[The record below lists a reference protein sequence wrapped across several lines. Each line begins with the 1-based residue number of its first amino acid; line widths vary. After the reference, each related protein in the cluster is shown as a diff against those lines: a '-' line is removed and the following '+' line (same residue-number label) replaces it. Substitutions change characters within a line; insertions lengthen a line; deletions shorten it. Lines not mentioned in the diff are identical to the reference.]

1 MRFVDYIVKYLEDQ
15 EIDLKH
21 LAIVLPSERMKKYLS
36 EALVR
41 NAGKPMLAPE
51 MITMDQWVRSL
62 SKRTVI
68 DSTRALLRLFEIQ
81 LEKAETEEDR
91 SFDEFLNWG
100 TTLLSDF
107 NEIDRYLLDAKQ
119 VFRNLASI
127 KEIENWSF
135 GNETLTP
142 SQKRFMEFWDRLP
155 AYYYA
160 LNEKLDSD
168 NQCYMGGAYKALAND
183 IQPVF
188 REDSERHFLFA
199 GFNALSEAEKSIV
212 RQLIN
217 YGRGHYLIDADAFY
231 LNKKTHEAGAFLR
244 DISSYLNQPKMER
257 TTDELS
263 TKRLEVD
270 VIECVQNTGQVKV
283 AASKLEQL
291 SETELNDTLL
301 LLADE
306 TLISAMVK
314 NLPKSIGKA
323 NISLG
328 LPIRN
333 TFVKTWVDLMFSIQE
348 NKTRFK
354 TRALYFQDLQSFWN
368 HPLVLAVCSPEEK
381 SELLKLEKE
390 IIENNRIFVNAETV
404 QNKTSG
410 VVVTL
415 IEILTLDWNSNWS
428 LAMGCITKLNRLIY
442 GRLEKEMAFER
453 AILQCF
459 DAAITDVQNLVAE
472 GLPEMHLR
480 SFKLMFN
487 QHWSRKS
494 IAYHGNP
501 IDGLQIMG
509 MLETRGLDFK
519 RIICLGMNEGQLP
532 PTNPIQTL
540 IPMDLRRFHGLPSPR
555 EKQGIFAHH
564 FYRLLHAC
572 EDLTITYTSA
582 DESIGSNEPSRY
594 LMQIEMELARIN
606 PNILIQKQMY
616 ALNSRKEEVAREIH
630 KTPEIIARLDELFE
644 ASTSASML
652 KKYLTCPLDFYF
664 RYVMDFG
671 ESIEVE
677 EELETSTFGTFIHN
691 TLEVLYQP
699 FAQYGKDGKAISPAP
714 SNITSYDIDKMLKDY
729 KLILHQEFL
738 KHFNGQEDSFLKGK
752 NLLSYKMAMDLTA
765 RFLKS
770 ERDFLMKQT
779 EPVFIEALE
788 REFESTVEINVHGS
802 MKKVRLRGIIDRID
816 SIGDRVRIVDYKTGR
831 VSATDVELRRND
843 ATPEE
848 VVETM
853 TNKKHVLQLIHYA
866 YLYEQSEN
874 KPAQPTIISLV
885 SAKSEPFAL
894 DLKSIPFDEGVAAYP
909 QYIQQILEE
918 IYNTEIPFVHQSK
931 GPFSYCKYC
940 D

>member
-21 LAIVLPSERMKKYLS
+21 LTIVLPSERMKKYLS

-119 VFRNLASI
+119 VFQNLASI

-354 TRALYFQDLQSFWN
+354 TRAIYFQDLQSFWN
-368 HPLVLAVCSPEEK
+368 HPLVLAVCSPDEK

-428 LAMGCITKLNRLIY
+428 LAMDCITKLNRLIY

-714 SNITSYDIDKMLKDY
+714 SNIASYDIDKMLKDY

>member
-1 MRFVDYIVKYLEDQ
+1 MKFVDYIVSYLDEQ

-21 LAIVLPSERMKKYLS
+21 LTIILPSERMKKYLS

-41 NAGKPMLAPE
+41 NAGKPILAPE

-62 SKRTVI
+62 SNKTVI
-68 DSTRALLRLFEIQ
+68 DSTRVLLRLFEIQ

-155 AYYYA
+155 TYYYA
-160 LNEKLDSD
+160 LNEKLDAS

-217 YGRGHYLIDADAFY
+217 YGRGHYLIDADRFY
-231 LNKKTHEAGAFLR
+231 FNKKSHEAGAFLR

-257 TTDELS
+257 IIDVLGSKPLDVE
-263 TKRLEVD
+263 

-283 AASKLEQL
+283 AASKLEKL
-291 SETELNDTLL
+291 SQEELNDTLL

-333 TFVKTWVDLMFSIQE
+333 TFVKTWVDLIFAIQE
-348 NKTRFK
+348 NKSRFK
-354 TRALYFQDLQSFWN
+354 TKALYFQDLQAFWN
-368 HPLVLAVCSPEEK
+368 HPLVHAVCNPEEK
-381 SELLKLEKE
+381 SELLQLEKE
-390 IIENNRIFVNAETV
+390 IIENNRIFVNSETV

-410 VVVTL
+410 IVVEL
-415 IEILTLDWNSNWS
+415 IDLLTQNWESDWKR
-428 LAMGCITKLNRLIY
+428 AMECITRLNRMIY

-459 DAAITDVQNLVAE
+459 DAAITDVQNLVDE

-540 IPMDLRRFHGLPSPR
+540 IPMDLRRYHGLPSPR

-564 FYRLLHAC
+564 FYRLLHTC
-572 EDLTITYTSA
+572 EDLTITFTGA

-606 PNILIQKQMY
+606 PNIQVRKQMY
-616 ALNSRKEEVAREIH
+616 ALKSGKEEVAREIA

-671 ESIEVE
+671 ESVDVE

-691 TLEVLYQP
+691 TLEILYQP
-699 FAQYGKDGKAISPAP
+699 FARFDRDGSAVTPP
-714 SNITSYDIDKMLKDY
+714 PPNITSYDIDKMLKDY
-729 KLILHQEFL
+729 KLVLHRQFL
-738 KHFNGQEDSFLKGK
+738 EHFNGQEDSFLKGK

-788 REFESTVEINVHGS
+788 REFETTVEINVGGS
-802 MKKVRLRGIIDRID
+802 VKKVRLRGIIDRID
-816 SIGDRVRIVDYKTGR
+816 SVGDRVRIVDYKTGR
-831 VSATDVELRRND
+831 VNSADVELRRND
-843 ATPEE
+843 STPEE

-866 YLYEQSEN
+866 YLYEQSE
-874 KPAQPTIISLV
+874 KRPAQPTIISLV

-940 D
+940 T